1 MVKNPLPMQ
10 ETYKTWIRSLGRE
23 DSLEEG
29 KAQGYGLGERRT
41 GFKSWLFISQLCDL
55 GQVTL
60 SRDKV
65 LMSLVLLILKMGT
78 RTFCVG
84 GCHQDIYSLC
94 SHLVGSVR
102 FAASLSLFFP
112 HCICG
117 WKVCR

>member
-1 MVKNPLPMQ
+1 MV
-10 ETYKTWIRSLGRE
+10 LGRE
-23 DSLEEG
+23 E
-29 KAQGYGLGERRT
+29 LGSNL
-41 GFKSWLFISQLCDL
+41 GFSISQLCDL

-60 SRDKV
+60 SREKV
-65 LMSLVLLILKMGT
+65 SMSLVLLILKMGT
-78 RTFCVG
+78 RTLYVW